1 MAEEVDIQMNVVE
14 ETHAIAITE
23 AEVEGV
29 EDLPEDFLIP
39 ALESVSPFH
48 RDHRGLTI
56 QVNFLPLCR
65 RLLTSS
71 L

>member
-1 MAEEVDIQMNVVE
+1 MAEEVDIQVNVVE
-14 ETHAIAITE
+14 ETITE

-39 ALESVSPFH
+39 ALVSVSPFH
-48 RDHRGLTI
+48 RDHRGLAI